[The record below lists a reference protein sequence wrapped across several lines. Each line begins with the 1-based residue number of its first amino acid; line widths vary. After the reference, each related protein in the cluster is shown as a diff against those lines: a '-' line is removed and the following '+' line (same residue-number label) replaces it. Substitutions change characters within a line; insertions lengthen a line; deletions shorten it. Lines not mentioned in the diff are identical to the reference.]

1 MADSVVK
8 YSYNGTEYRF
18 VCKDPAQIEDLK
30 CPICLE
36 LVYEPVL
43 TSCGHLFCQ
52 RCVRD
57 QTKCPTCRDEL
68 QCMRNH
74 RDERKVKGLKV
85 KCPNWEEGC
94 RWQGELGYTAQ
105 HRRTNCQ
112 MKTVSCPRGCNES
125 IARGHLKEHGKS
137 CTQRTYKCSFC
148 QFENTFIKVTRVHF
162 TVCEEFCL
170 SCPAKCGKLQS
181 RKKMAEH
188 LTVCTEELVSC
199 KYASIGCNEVIKR
212 KDLQSHLRD
221 KKDYHLEKAMDMV
234 VQHSMLLSEILTTG
248 RDKCDASHLPLPFYR
263 WLQNTPTC
271 YPRPPWVIKMGG
283 FQEKMKKN
291 EEWFSNPVY
300 SHFGEYK
307 MCLRVDANGSEK
319 KGTHVS
325 VYAYLMRGDN
335 DNNLKWPFKC
345 TIKVSLLNQLED
357 KQHHTKP
364 LWSSER
370 FFARVTEQERRVFC
384 GHHHFITHQN
394 LEHDSDKNCQYLRNN
409 TLFFNVNCFEPKMD

>member
-1 MADSVVK
+1 MCVLEKMAAGSVVK
-8 YSYNGTEYRF
+8 YSYNGTEYSF
-18 VCKDPAQIEDLK
+18 VSKDPAQIEDLK

-68 QCMRNH
+68 QCMRNQ
-74 RDERKVKGLKV
+74 RDERRVKGLKV
-85 KCPNWEEGC
+85 KCPNLEEGC

-112 MKTVSCPRGCNES
+112 METVSCPRGGNES

-148 QFENTFIKVTRVHF
+148 QFEDTFIKVTRVHF

-170 SCPAKCGKLQS
+170 NCPAKCGKLQS

-199 KYASIGCNEVIKR
+199 KYASIGCAEVIKR
-212 KDLQSHLRD
+212 KDLQTHLRN

-234 VQHSMLLSEILTTG
+234 MQHSMGQSELSLSIMSMDGGEAK
-248 RDKCDASHLPLPFYR
+248 RDSSHLPLPFRR

-271 YPRPPWVIKMGG
+271 YPRPPWVIKMEG
-283 FQEKMKKN
+283 FQEKKEKSGQ
-291 EEWFSNPVY
+291 WFSDPVY
-300 SHFGEYK
+300 SHFGGYK
-307 MCLRVDANGSEK
+307 MCL
-319 KGTHVS
+319 S
-325 VYAYLMRGDN
+325 VYANGR
-335 DNNLKWPFKC
+335 NNSNGSRSSCLTAK
-345 TIKVSLLNQLED
+345 
-357 KQHHTKP
+357 
-364 LWSSER
+364 WSS
-370 FFARVTEQERRVFC
+370 
-384 GHHHFITHQN
+384 
-394 LEHDSDKNCQYLRNN
+394 LS
-409 TLFFNVNCFEPKMD
+409 LFLAIHV